1 MGKGL
6 REEEEGNGS
15 PFPPTSPPSLPHD
28 TIRATLVKWLQ
39 PFRHEISEKNMD
51 FRVGI
56 LTVSDKGSRGQRV
69 DTSSGAIREL
79 LAGLSA
85 QVERYE
91 VVPDEQD
98 VIAGRLR
105 AWADE
110 ERLDLILT
118 TGGTGLSPRDVT
130 PEATLSVIDR
140 SVPGMAEAMRQAGL
154 GQTPMAMLSRAVA
167 GLRGRTL
174 IVNLP
179 GSERGV
185 RQNLAQLLPVL
196 PHALETLRG
205 EAGDHVATQRGVEGT
220 AGRPEE

>member
-1 MGKGL
+1 MG
-6 REEEEGNGS
+6 
-15 PFPPTSPPSLPHD
+15 
-28 TIRATLVKWLQ
+28 
-39 PFRHEISEKNMD
+39 

-56 LTVSDKGSRGQRV
+56 LTVSDKGARGQRA
-69 DTSSGAIREL
+69 DTSGGAIREL
-79 LAGLSA
+79 LAGLEV

-118 TGGTGLSPRDVT
+118 SGGTGLSPRDVT
-130 PEATLSVIDR
+130 PEATLAVVER
-140 SVPGMAEAMRQAGL
+140 LVPGMAEAMRQAGL
-154 GQTPMAMLSRAVA
+154 TQTPMAMLSRAVA

-205 EAGDHVATQRGVEGT
+205 EAGDHVATPKGIEPSAPEG
-220 AGRPEE
+220 ASPA